1 MKTLYLDLGMG
12 AAGDMLTAALLEL
25 MPDKEAA
32 LAQLNRLGLPHTRF
46 SMERTSKGGISGTHI
61 HVTVLGQ
68 EEQPCPEAPEHEHLH
83 DRVNDHGHEHGH
95 HHEHE
100 HEHEHAHEHGHHHA
114 HDHHSHTAL
123 ADIRQAVEALS
134 VSDAVK
140 NQVLSV
146 YDRIAQAESQVHGVP
161 VDLIHFH
168 EVGSLDALAD
178 ITAVC
183 YLLEQL
189 APEQILASPVQVGYG
204 KVRCAHGIL
213 PVPAPATAQI
223 LLGVPIRAGDIPG
236 ELCTPTGAALLRQFV
251 TSYGALPTI
260 TVTAIGYGLGTKD
273 FPAANCLRAML
284 GESEA

>member
-25 MPDKEAA
+25 MPDRDAA
-32 LAQLNRLGLPHTRF
+32 LEQLNHLGLPHTQF
-46 SMERTSKGGISGTHI
+46 SMERTSKCGISGTHI
-61 HVTVLGQ
+61 HVTVLGR
-68 EEQPCPEAPEHEHLH
+68 EEQPCPEVLEHE
-83 DRVNDHGHEHGH
+83 HGHEHGH
-95 HHEHE
+95 EHCYEHE
-100 HEHEHAHEHGHHHA
+100 HEHDHHHAHDHGHHHEHA

-123 ADIRQAVEALS
+123 ADIRQAVGALS

-161 VDLIHFH
+161 VDQIHFH

-189 APEQILASPVQVGYG
+189 APEQIIASPVQVGYG
-204 KVRCAHGIL
+204 KIRCAHGIL

-251 TSYGALPTI
+251 TSYGALPTM

>member
-32 LAQLNRLGLPHTRF
+32 LEQLNHLGLPHTHF
-46 SMERTSKGGISGTHI
+46 SMERASKCGISGTHI
-61 HVTVLGQ
+61 HVTVLDR
-68 EEQPCPEAPEHEHLH
+68 EEQPCPEVLEHEHGHEQGLAHCHEHEHEH
-83 DRVNDHGHEHGH
+83 DHNHGHDHGH
-95 HHEHE
+95 HHEHP
-100 HEHEHAHEHGHHHA
+100 

-123 ADIRQAVEALS
+123 ADIRQTVQALS

-161 VDLIHFH
+161 VDQIHFH

-189 APEQILASPVQVGYG
+189 APEQIMASPVQVGYG

-223 LLGVPIRAGDIPG
+223 LLGIPIRSI
-236 ELCTPTGAALLRQFV
+236 R
-251 TSYGALPTI
+251 
-260 TVTAIGYGLGTKD
+260 K
-273 FPAANCLRAML
+273 
-284 GESEA
+284 

>member
-32 LAQLNRLGLPHTRF
+32 LEQLNHLGLPHTRF
-46 SMERTSKGGISGTHI
+46 SMERTSKCGISGTHI
-61 HVTVLGQ
+61 HVTVLGR
-68 EEQPCPEAPEHEHLH
+68 EEQPCPEVLEHEHSHEHGH
-83 DRVNDHGHEHGH
+83 DHCHEHAHGHEHGHEHGH
-95 HHEHE
+95 HHEH
-100 HEHEHAHEHGHHHA
+100 A
-114 HDHHSHTAL
+114 HHSHTAL
-123 ADIRQAVEALS
+123 ADIRLAVGALS

-161 VDLIHFH
+161 VDQIHFH

-189 APEQILASPVQVGYG
+189 APEQIMASPVQVGYG

-223 LLGVPIRAGDIPG
+223 LLGIPIRAGDIPG

-251 TSYGALPTI
+251 TAYGVLPTM

>member
-12 AAGDMLTAALLEL
+12 AAGDMLTGALLEL
-25 MPDKEAA
+25 MPDREAA
-32 LAQLNRLGLPHTRF
+32 LEQLNRLGLPHTQF
-46 SMERTSKGGISGTHI
+46 SMERGSKCGISGTHI

-68 EEQPCPEAPEHEHLH
+68 EEQPSKDLPQHEHH
-83 DRVNDHGHEHGH
+83 QEQGH
-95 HHEHE
+95 HHDHGQEH
-100 HEHEHAHEHGHHHA
+100 
-114 HDHHSHTAL
+114 HHSHTAM
-123 ADIRQAVEALS
+123 ADIRQTVQVLS

-140 NQVLSV
+140 AQILGV
-146 YDRIAQAESQVHGVP
+146 YARIAQAESLVHGVP
-161 VDLIHFH
+161 VDQIHFH
-168 EVGSLDALAD
+168 EVGTLDALAD

-189 APEQILASPVQVGYG
+189 APEKIIASPVQVGYG
-204 KVRCAHGIL
+204 KIRCAHGIL

-251 TSYGALPTI
+251 TAYGVLPTM
-260 TVTAIGYGLGTKD
+260 TVNAIGYGLGTKD

>member
-32 LAQLNRLGLPHTRF
+32 LEQLNHLGLPHTRF
-46 SMERTSKGGISGTHI
+46 SMERTSKCGISGTHI
-61 HVTVLGQ
+61 HVTVLGR
-68 EEQPCPEAPEHEHLH
+68 EEQPCPEVLEHEHGHEQGLAHCHEHAH
-83 DRVNDHGHEHGH
+83 DHHHGHDHGH
-95 HHEHE
+95 HHEHP
-100 HEHEHAHEHGHHHA
+100 

-123 ADIRQAVEALS
+123 ADIRQTVQALS

-161 VDLIHFH
+161 VDQIHFH

-183 YLLEQL
+183 YLLERL
-189 APEQILASPVQVGYG
+189 APERIMASPVQVGYG

-251 TSYGALPTI
+251 TSYGVLPTM

>member
-25 MPDKEAA
+25 MPDRDAA
-32 LAQLNRLGLPHTRF
+32 LEQLNHLGLPHTQF
-46 SMERTSKGGISGTHI
+46 SMERTSKCGISGTHI
-61 HVTVLGQ
+61 HVTVLGR
-68 EEQPCPEAPEHEHLH
+68 EEQPCPEVLEHDHGHDHCHEHEHDH
-83 DRVNDHGHEHGH
+83 HHGHDHGH
-95 HHEHE
+95 HHE
-100 HEHEHAHEHGHHHA
+100 HA

-123 ADIRQAVEALS
+123 SDIRQAVGALS

-161 VDLIHFH
+161 VDQIHFH

-189 APEQILASPVQVGYG
+189 APEQIMASPVQVGYG

-251 TSYGALPTI
+251 TSYGALPTM

-284 GESEA
+284 GESEG